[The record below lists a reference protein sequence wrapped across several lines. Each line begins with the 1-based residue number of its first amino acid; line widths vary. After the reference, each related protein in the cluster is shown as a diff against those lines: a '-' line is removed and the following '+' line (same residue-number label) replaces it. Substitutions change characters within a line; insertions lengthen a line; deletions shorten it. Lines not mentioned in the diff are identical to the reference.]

1 MYEIAYYGDDGCI
14 RYLGDMHLKHFNHNH
29 DKLGR
34 FSTSNGA
41 VRAANKIDR
50 LQGKI
55 DNRQAKIDK
64 LNTKIKSNRNQKR
77 LAKAAK
83 YDAKLL
89 KATRKARRASMKKAA
104 GKTLSERDQKRLMKV
119 EKLKAKSAGKT
130 YKNEKW
136 EAKVA
141 NLNYKNLKNQKKI
154 DNLVDKY
161 GTKQLDEARRNQRI
175 DIGRKYIE
183 QGYRQRVGG
192 QIISSAQYNAIK
204 SMPKKHQQA
213 LDNQLDKMVAS
224 GASKKE
230 IQRYAGN
237 VGIGSIWSE
246 DERKRGLP
254 QYDPKKKK
262 K

>member
-1 MYEIAYYGDDGCI
+1 MIQYIGQD
-14 RYLGDMHLKHFNHNH
+14 RKVHYLGDDELMHFNHNH

-50 LQGKI
+50 LQEKI
-55 DNRQAKIDK
+55 GNRQAKINK

-154 DNLVDKY
+154 DKLTAKY
-161 GTKQLDEARRNQRI
+161 GTKTLSEIQRSQRMEK
-175 DIGRKYIE
+175 GRKYIE
-183 QGYRQRVGG
+183 QDR
-192 QIISSAQYNAIK
+192 ANNDK
-204 SMPKKHQQA
+204 
-213 LDNQLDKMVAS
+213 QLREL
-224 GASKKE
+224 SKKYDDANKKAFE
-230 IQRYAGN
+230 AELAFYRKVDSDDYAD
-237 VGIGSIWSE
+237 IDTAYSE
-246 DERKRGLP
+246 YTKAQQKLYEAEEKRNKRRKELRR
-254 QYDPKKKK
+254 
-262 K
+262 